1 MKYTTT
7 ERVTAEQETRSNAA
21 GTNAYKFWYRPVDI
35 DFGGE
40 TLGGSSEWPA
50 RLARYVDLKIQ
61 TITSFWII
69 FLIKSK
75 SLRKF

>member
-7 ERVTAEQETRSNAA
+7 ECITAEQEARSNAA
-21 GTNAYKFWYRPVDI
+21 DTNAGKLWHRRVDI

-40 TLGGSSEWPA
+40 RLGGSSEWLVQ
-50 RLARYVDLKIQ
+50 LARYVDLKIQ